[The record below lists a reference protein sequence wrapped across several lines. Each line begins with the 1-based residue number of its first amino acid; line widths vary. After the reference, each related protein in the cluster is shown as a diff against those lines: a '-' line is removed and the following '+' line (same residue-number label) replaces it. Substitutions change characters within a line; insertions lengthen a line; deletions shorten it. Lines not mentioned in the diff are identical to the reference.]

1 MTKAVILC
9 GGFGTRITEET
20 SQIPKPMIKLNKA
33 PILIHILAIYSKSE
47 IKDFIICTGYKN
59 KVIKDFFKQLEIKKN
74 LIRINLSKL
83 NLSNKKN
90 HIEIWKVRVVNTGLH
105 TLTGGRVRRIKKYVE
120 NDDFFHVTYGDGV
133 ANINLKK
140 IEILHKKQNTIC
152 TLTAVKEPSR
162 FGRLNLRNNKV
173 ESFVE
178 KPNEYINGG
187 FFVFNNK
194 IFKYL
199 KNDNTVL
206 EKDPLEKISKINQL
220 SAYKHNSFW
229 HPMDTLRE
237 KILLEKLCK
246 NKTPLWLK

>member
-9 GGFGTRITEET
+9 GGFGTRITEKT
-20 SQIPKPMIKLNKA
+20 SQIPKPMIKIDKA
-33 PILIHILAIYSKSE
+33 PILLHILAIYSKSE
-47 IKDFIICTGYKN
+47 IKDFIICAGYKG
-59 KVIKDFFKQLEIKKN
+59 KVISDFFKKLEIKKN
-74 LIRINLSKL
+74 IIKVNLSKL

-90 HIEIWKVRVVNTGLH
+90 HIEIWNVKVINTGLN
-105 TLTGGRVRRIKKYVE
+105 TLTGGRVKRIKRYVE
-120 NDDFFHVTYGDGV
+120 NDKFFHVTYGDGV

-140 IEILHKKQNTIC
+140 VERFYEKLNTIG

-162 FGRLNLRNNKV
+162 FGRLNLKSDKV
-173 ESFVE
+173 NSFKE
-178 KPNEYINGG
+178 KPKEYINGG
-187 FFVFNNK
+187 FFIFNNK
-194 IFKYL
+194 IFKYI
-199 KNDNTVL
+199 KDDKTVL

-237 KILLEKLCK
+237 KLLLDNLCK